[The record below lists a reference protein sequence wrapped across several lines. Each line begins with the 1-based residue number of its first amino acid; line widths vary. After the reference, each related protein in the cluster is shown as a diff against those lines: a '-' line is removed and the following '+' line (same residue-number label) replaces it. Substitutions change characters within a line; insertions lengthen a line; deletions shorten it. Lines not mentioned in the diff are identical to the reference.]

1 MAFLKIIEF
10 LPVKKSN
17 NSVYTGFMS
26 LICALILKVTPE
38 VLGLA
43 DLIVVFQKLLAQMQ
57 EIVKRST
64 RAEETPEMQSLDQ
77 KRDSL
82 FTYVSTAIANAEKSP
97 VAAQKNAY
105 QVLMIDFLPYYKIG
119 LAYDKNIS
127 ETAQLTG
134 FVHDMSKTTNLAQI
148 KILGLDAA
156 LNELD
161 TTNKAYEALMTSRLS
176 SVTQDDL
183 GPSKDIRFKMDDVY
197 DMMKDVV
204 NAKNIL
210 EPSAVINACI
220 VEWNKAIND
229 MNASIKQTET
239 MRKKS
244 SAY

>member
-82 FTYVSTAIANAEKSP
+82 FTYVSTAIANAEK
-97 VAAQKNAY
+97 
-105 QVLMIDFLPYYKIG
+105 
-119 LAYDKNIS
+119 
-127 ETAQLTG
+127 
-134 FVHDMSKTTNLAQI
+134 
-148 KILGLDAA
+148 
-156 LNELD
+156 
-161 TTNKAYEALMTSRLS
+161 
-176 SVTQDDL
+176 
-183 GPSKDIRFKMDDVY
+183 
-197 DMMKDVV
+197 
-204 NAKNIL
+204 
-210 EPSAVINACI
+210 
-220 VEWNKAIND
+220 
-229 MNASIKQTET
+229 
-239 MRKKS
+239 
-244 SAY
+244 

>member
-1 MAFLKIIEF
+1 
-10 LPVKKSN
+10 
-17 NSVYTGFMS
+17 MS

-161 TTNKAYEALMTSRLS
+161 TTNKAYEALMTSRLN

-204 NAKNIL
+204 NAKNVV
-210 EPSAVINACI
+210 VIKRGKGTGFAGIENALFYADNARMLYGDGAEMASQL
-220 VEWNKAIND
+220 VSELKALD
-229 MNASIKQTET
+229 GGH
-239 MRKKS
+239 
-244 SAY
+244 